1 MHLGLAVVALCSST
15 VLFTPQVAGASN
27 ISRERAAA
35 ALLYSQIQRTNSR
48 VGLLSQKYDQAL
60 VKLQQF
66 NHQIKNTKN
75 VVALIERGLAHNQN
89 QLRRDAVFAYVTNGS
104 ATNNNPLFTKSAA
117 KTGAVNLY
125 NQLAEGN
132 VTTTLAKLKNYK
144 VRLTQERWILRDEDR
159 QSMAAT
165 LAAASAFHES
175 KVLQAS
181 LQQTLGQVK
190 GQISN
195 FIAQQVAA
203 AAAASAAALAAA
215 AHAVSAKPVT
225 GAPVAGTPVTGTPV
239 TLPGTG
245 LPAPPP
251 DSRAA
256 IAVKTALT
264 FLGVPYVWGGA
275 SRSGVDCSGL
285 IMLAYEAAGISF
297 PHYSGAQFADSTPVP
312 LSDLQPGDLLF
323 YGFNGDEHVAMYIGN
338 GQMVEAP
345 YAGAVVHVTPIRLG
359 YGFTG
364 AGRPRG

>member
-1 MHLGLAVVALCSST
+1 MGLAVVALCSST
-15 VLFTPQVAGASN
+15 VLFTPQMAGASN

-35 ALLYSQIQRTNSR
+35 AILYSQIQRTDSR
-48 VGLLSQKYDQAL
+48 VGLLGQKYDQAL

-66 NHQIKNTKN
+66 NTQIKNTKN
-75 VVALIERGLAHNQN
+75 VVAQIEHGLSHDKN

-104 ATNNNPLFTKSAA
+104 ATNNNPLFTKNAS

-125 NQLAEGN
+125 DQLAEGN
-132 VTTTLAKLKNYK
+132 VTTTLAKLKNNK
-144 VRLTQERWILRDEDR
+144 VRLTQERWILRNEDR
-159 QSMAAT
+159 QAMAAT
-165 LAAASAFHES
+165 LAAASSFHES
-175 KVLQAS
+175 KLLQAS

-215 AHAVSAKPVT
+215 AHAVPASPVT
-225 GAPVAGTPVTGTPV
+225 GSPVTGTPVTGTPV

-256 IAVKTALT
+256 IAVKTAMS

-285 IMLAYEAAGISF
+285 VMLAYEAAGISF

-323 YGFNGDEHVAMYIGN
+323 YGYNGDEHVAMYVGN
-338 GQMVEAP
+338 GQMIEAP
-345 YAGAVVHVTPIRLG
+345 YTGAVVRITPIRLG
-359 YGFTG
+359 YGFAG

>member
-1 MHLGLAVVALCSST
+1 M
-15 VLFTPQVAGASN
+15 AGASN
-27 ISRERAAA
+27 ISGERAAA
-35 ALLYSQIQRTNSR
+35 AILYSQIQRTNSR
-48 VGLLSQKYDQAL
+48 VGLLGQTYDQAL
-60 VKLQQF
+60 VKLHQF
-66 NHQIKNTKN
+66 NNQIKNTKN
-75 VVALIERGLAHNQN
+75 VVALIERGLTHDKN
-89 QLRRDAVFAYVTNGS
+89 QLRRDAVFAYITNGS
-104 ATNNNPLFTKSAA
+104 ATNNNPLFTKNAS
-117 KTGAVNLY
+117 KTNAVNLY
-125 NQLAEGN
+125 SQLAEGN
-132 VTTTLAKLKNYK
+132 VTTTLARLKDYK

-159 QSMAAT
+159 QAMAAT

-175 KVLQAS
+175 KLLQAS

-215 AHAVSAKPVT
+215 RAVPANPVT
-225 GAPVAGTPVTGTPV
+225 GAPVTGTVGGTPV

-251 DSRAA
+251 DTRAA

-323 YGFNGDEHVAMYIGN
+323 YGYNGDEHVAMYVGN
-338 GQMVEAP
+338 GQMIEAP
-345 YAGAVVHVTPIRLG
+345 YTGAVVHITPIRLG
-359 YGFTG
+359 YGFAG